1 MCLHIK
7 KMEVGW
13 KATRW
18 KDFSVDFSVFSF
30 IPEKTGKIFWF
41 WAAAK
46 AKRNLTPHKVTWAAV
61 LGTLLQRA
69 FLSHI
74 SNYKSKAFVL
84 LKECPKLVN
93 RCGKQILEWGKEG
106 GGVRA
111 SEIIPPGSCL
121 LHLNRNPALHGHWK
135 HTWDLLK
142 HELIFS
148 DWNKQ
153 EYCHN
158 VRILIVAKNTGNQ
171 SDILNIT
178 ALATPGQ
185 RESIAH
191 THVYKDVDWE
201 SRL

>member
-1 MCLHIK
+1 MLTHQ
-7 KMEVGW
+7 EDGGGLESNTVE
-13 KATRW
+13 R
-18 KDFSVDFSVFSF
+18 F
-30 IPEKTGKIFWF
+30 FWGF

-61 LGTLLQRA
+61 LGTFWQRA

-111 SEIIPPGSCL
+111 SEIILPGSCL

-148 DWNKQ
+148 DWKKT
-153 EYCHN
+153 
-158 VRILIVAKNTGNQ
+158 RILSQCKDFDSSQ
-171 SDILNIT
+171 EHWRRKWQP
-178 ALATPGQ
+178 TP
-185 RESIAH
+185 
-191 THVYKDVDWE
+191 VFLPKE
-201 SRL
+201 SRGWGSLVGCCLWGCPESDTTEAT